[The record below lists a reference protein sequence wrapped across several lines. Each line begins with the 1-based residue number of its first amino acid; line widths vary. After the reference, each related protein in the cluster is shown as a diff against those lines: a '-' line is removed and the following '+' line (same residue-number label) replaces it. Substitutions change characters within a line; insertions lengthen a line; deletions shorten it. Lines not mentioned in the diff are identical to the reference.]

1 MTLAVVF
8 HPLAE
13 LELEDAVLYYE
24 HESSGLG
31 RAFLTE
37 FRLSLE
43 WILAHPSAGTPI
55 VEALRRRSMS
65 RSPYALI
72 YQAAP
77 THLYV
82 LAVANHHRRPFYWGD
97 RQAR

>member
-13 LELEDAVLYYE
+13 LELEDAALYYE

-31 RAFLTE
+31 KAFLAE

-43 WILAHPSAGTPI
+43 SIVLHPSAGTPTAG
-55 VEALRRRSMS
+55 ALRRRSMS
-65 RSPYALI
+65 RFPYALI
-72 YQAAP
+72 YHPGP

-97 RQAR
+97 RRTP